1 MRIAGP
7 LRTAARSSGRHSST
21 WRLKKALLS
30 LVVLGGLSC
39 FTLTSAFALL
49 NGESRNIGSSV
60 SSGTLTFSDKV
71 NNNVTLC
78 YSYSGATSSGNVN
91 TGCDPL
97 FTSAT
102 QMYPGAPAT
111 SRVTIANNGSLDAKD
126 LSVYM
131 PSCTAAPTPTAP
143 SPGGADPCAV
153 AGAQFY
159 IQETDSA
166 FTATSCR
173 YPAAPGTCTFA
184 ANTLFFFKSSANSGP
199 TAFDLGSGP
208 ANGQSRYFVIGMQL
222 PTNASNALQGEEA
235 VFNLTWRVST

>member
-1 MRIAGP
+1 MRITNSF
-7 LRTAARSSGRHSST
+7 RSAARSAGRHSST
-21 WRLKKALLS
+21 WRLKKVLMS

-49 NGESRNIGSSV
+49 NGESRNIGSSI
-60 SSGTLTFSDKV
+60 SSGTLTFNNKV
-71 NNNVTLC
+71 NLGSLC
-78 YSYSGATSSGNVN
+78 YSYNGPASPGNVN
-91 TGCDPL
+91 TSCDPL

-102 QMYPGAPAT
+102 QMYPGTAAT

-131 PSCTAAPTPTAP
+131 PSCTAVATPTAP
-143 SPGGADPCAV
+143 GPGGADPCGV

-159 IQETDSA
+159 IQETDSS
-166 FTATSCR
+166 FTATSCK
-173 YPAAPGTCTFA
+173 YPAAPGTCIFA
-184 ANTLFFFKSSANSGP
+184 ANTLFFFKSSANSAP

-222 PTNASNALQGEEA
+222 PSNADNALQGEEA
-235 VFNLTWRVST
+235 VFNMTWRVST